1 MDPVRIVLADD
12 HAVFRMALRALLQA
26 ENGMAVVGE
35 AATGE
40 AAVEA
45 ALSLRPDVV
54 LMDLAMPGCGGLAA
68 TRTITAATG
77 ARVLVLSVCPEHEC
91 LLPALTAGAS
101 GYLAKSAAADE
112 LVSLVRRV
120 ARGEVCLS
128 SAGVR
133 TLVRTVTAARDGTG
147 RGRARASASR
157 TGRVHAG
164 G

>member
-1 MDPVRIVLADD
+1 MEPIRIVVADD

-26 ENGMAVVGE
+26 ESGMAVVGE

-54 LMDLAMPGCGGLAA
+54 LMDLSMPGCGGLAA
-68 TRTITAATG
+68 TRTITTATG

-91 LLPALTAGAS
+91 LLPALAAGAS

-112 LVSLVRRV
+112 LVPLVRRV
-120 ARGEVCLS
+120 ARGEVGLS
-128 SAGVR
+128 SSGVR
-133 TLVRTVTAARDGTG
+133 TLVGAATAAHDGTG
-147 RGRARASASR
+147 RGRARGSASR
-157 TGRVHAG
+157 TARARAG